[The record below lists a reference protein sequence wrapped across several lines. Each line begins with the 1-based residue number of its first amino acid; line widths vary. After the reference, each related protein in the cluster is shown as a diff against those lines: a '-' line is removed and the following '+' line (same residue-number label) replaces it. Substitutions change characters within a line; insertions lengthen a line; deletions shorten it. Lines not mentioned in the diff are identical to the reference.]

1 MRYLGKSSASSFLEV
16 FLKVVW
22 ALCLFGLVAIL
33 GGALV
38 VTLVDQARLAPGPGS
53 RFSLDLYGISLHLE
67 FAKAAVVRDPRA
79 VVLGLLGFAFFM
91 LGFVTAVVYQLRKI
105 FANLKAGQPFIPENA
120 RRIRAIGL
128 LVILACLVQSFLGF
142 GLGTI
147 LAKNLAIEGVTIRP
161 QLNFGLDG
169 FLIGLAILVLAEVF
183 RYGAA
188 LQEDRDLTV

>member
-1 MRYLGKSSASSFLEV
+1 MRYLGKSSVSSFLEV

-38 VTLVDQARLAPGPGS
+38 VALVDQARLAPGPGS
-53 RFSLDLYGISLHLE
+53 RFSLDLYGISLHLDSV
-67 FAKAAVVRDPRA
+67 KTVVRDPRA
-79 VVLGLLGFAFFM
+79 IILGLLVFAFFM
-91 LGFVTAVVYQLRKI
+91 LGFATAIVYQLRRI

-169 FLIGLAILVLAEVF
+169 FLIGLVILVLAEVF

>member
-1 MRYLGKSSASSFLEV
+1 MRYLGKGSVSSFLEIC
-16 FLKVVW
+16 LKVVW
-22 ALCLFGLVAIL
+22 ALCLAGLVAIL

-38 VTLVDQARLAPGPGS
+38 VALVDRARLYPGPGS
-53 RFSLDLYGISLHLE
+53 LFSLDLYGISFRLE
-67 FAKAAVVRDPRA
+67 SVKTAVRDPRA
-79 VVLGLLGFAFFM
+79 IILGLLVFAFFM
-91 LGFVTAVVYQLRKI
+91 LGLATVIVYQFRRI
-105 FANLKAGQPFIPENA
+105 FANLKAGQPFIPENV

-128 LVILACLVQSFLGF
+128 LVILTCLVQSFLGF
-142 GLGTI
+142 GLGMI

-169 FLIGLAILVLAEVF
+169 ILVGLAILVLAEVF